1 MVLAPVNPFRPAQ
14 RRDERV
20 NLRPAYHWLSGFA
33 QGQSLTLIGAE
44 LVVRLS
50 LVFSLFAASFLFPY
64 RCYGGFTAYP
74 AVFTFYLHIC
84 LLFCAQMLAMVSLP
98 FYLQTVLGLVKSIQ
112 VYF

>member
-1 MVLAPVNPFRPAQ
+1 MVLAPVNPVSPAQ

-20 NLRPAYHWLSGFA
+20 NLRPAYHCVECFA
-33 QGQSLTLIGAE
+33 QGQSLTLIAAE
-44 LVVRLS
+44 LVVMVV

-64 RCYGGFTAYP
+64 RCYRWITAYP

-84 LLFCAQMLAMVSLP
+84 LLFLRKMLAMVSLP
-98 FYLQTVLGLVKSIQ
+98 FYLQTVLGRSESKQ